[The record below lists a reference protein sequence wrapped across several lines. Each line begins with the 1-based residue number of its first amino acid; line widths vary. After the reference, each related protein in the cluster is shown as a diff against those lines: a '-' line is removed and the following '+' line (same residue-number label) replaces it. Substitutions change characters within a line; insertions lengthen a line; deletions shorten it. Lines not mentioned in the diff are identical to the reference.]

1 MRDYF
6 GGLDDSH
13 PLEMSPRIEHNA
25 GILLDVVNRTLVIAA
40 LNGARATV
48 NPGTGTVVR
57 VGWRPPS
64 INRELGGSPYSL
76 HMTAQAIDVHDTDG
90 LLGQWAM
97 FHVEPLTMI
106 GVWCRAPSET
116 PGWLH
121 MQSIPQPSRERF
133 FSAH

>member
-48 NPGTGTVVR
+48 NPHTGTVVR

-64 INRELGGSPYSL
+64 INRQLGGSQNSL
-76 HMTAQAIDVHDTDG
+76 HMTGMAIDIHDTDG
-90 LLGQWAM
+90 SLGQWAM
-97 FHVEPLTMI
+97 FHVEPLVMI
-106 GVWCRAPSET
+106 GVWCRAIYAT
-116 PGWLH
+116 PGWVH
-121 MQSIPQPSRERF
+121 MQSMPPPSRERF
-133 FSAH
+133 FTD